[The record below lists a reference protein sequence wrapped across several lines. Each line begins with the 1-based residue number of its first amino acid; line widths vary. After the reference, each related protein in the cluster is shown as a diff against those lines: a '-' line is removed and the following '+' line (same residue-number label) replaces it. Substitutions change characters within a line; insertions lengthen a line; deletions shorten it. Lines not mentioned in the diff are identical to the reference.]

1 MQNRFDQT
9 SFSKES
15 DKLVDKLSDKKLITR
30 KHLTFQP
37 TNTVDNLPEKS
48 LSEVWELQTLQE
60 QQDEFDSLTEP
71 KTESFQNSLNKMSSE
86 EILPKLKSCEMTK
99 TKRGSIK
106 EVAEKLRHRY
116 HSVGLLNTLNS
127 LTSYTRNISN
137 NNNNNET
144 CSASKPYT
152 SSRQLDNSLHHR
164 NSRRYTI
171 NVTNDKNDP
180 KSQELVEE
188 ATTCMGI
195 GGDNSILD
203 EIQEPLSSDGFTSHR
218 HSINMLNTNNS
229 NNNNNN
235 NANNSINN
243 SSNLIIVRDRAWS
256 MYNLKEQFI
265 SFFQPSDNKLALKL
279 FGNKVALACEKRR
292 QREQGK
298 WIIHPCSNFRFYWNI
313 IMLILLM
320 ANLIMLPVII
330 SFFNDDLPGN
340 WLIFNSISDTLFI
353 LDILVNFRT
362 GIIRND
368 FVDDIILDPTEIA
381 REYVKTWFFLD
392 LISSIPMDY
401 VLFAFKGY
409 EQGER
414 AEHLVQAGRAL
425 RILRLAKLLSLL
437 RLLRL
442 SRLVRYI
449 TQWEEFINIA
459 SKFMGICNLVLIMLI
474 LGHWNACLQFLV
486 PMLMDFP
493 VDSWVS
499 KARLQN
505 AYWFEQYTWALFK
518 ALSHMLSIGYG
529 RYPPSSLPE
538 AWITIIS
545 MMTGATC
552 YALFV
557 GHAAALIQSFDASKR
572 KYREMLKQVEE
583 YMAYKKYPRAL
594 RRRIAGY
601 YEHRYKGKMFN
612 EKEILG
618 ELSECLREQIINY
631 NCRALVASVPI
642 FANADQNF
650 VSEVIVKLKQE
661 VFQPGD
667 LIIKEGTYGTKMY
680 FIQEGVVNIITK
692 DGVLATRL
700 SDGCYFGEICLLT
713 NARRVAS
720 VEAETYCTLYS
731 LDQKHFYDVLEN
743 YPEMRVTLEKV
754 ATERLQSLGRRTSIL
769 QSTNNVNE
777 QSDYALKIADER
789 HAKYSTNNLCSKDNK
804 EQNASSKIDSQ
815 ALKSNSCIHKTNPSL
830 STHNPKKED
839 GSGDDNVDDDP
850 LHRIKVPNSSTQHQ
864 HQPSSTHIHP
874 SFACSS
880 STASSSCIP
889 TSTTDHQANHLQD
902 GKGGKFKQAQPSI
915 ITPRVHSSNNE

>member
-1 MQNRFDQT
+1 MEIIDKYCYFRFLDY
-9 SFSKES
+9 SHF
-15 DKLVDKLSDKKLITR
+15 V
-30 KHLTFQP
+30 F
-37 TNTVDNLPEKS
+37 
-48 LSEVWELQTLQE
+48 
-60 QQDEFDSLTEP
+60 SLTA
-71 KTESFQNSLNKMSSE
+71 F
-86 EILPKLKSCEMTK
+86 
-99 TKRGSIK
+99 
-106 EVAEKLRHRY
+106 Y
-116 HSVGLLNTLNS
+116 
-127 LTSYTRNISN
+127 
-137 NNNNNET
+137 
-144 CSASKPYT
+144 
-152 SSRQLDNSLHHR
+152 
-164 NSRRYTI
+164 
-171 NVTNDKNDP
+171 
-180 KSQELVEE
+180 
-188 ATTCMGI
+188 
-195 GGDNSILD
+195 
-203 EIQEPLSSDGFTSHR
+203 
-218 HSINMLNTNNS
+218 
-229 NNNNNN
+229 
-235 NANNSINN
+235 
-243 SSNLIIVRDRAWS
+243 
-256 MYNLKEQFI
+256 
-265 SFFQPSDNKLALKL
+265 
-279 FGNKVALACEKRR
+279 
-292 QREQGK
+292 
-298 WIIHPCSNFRFYWNI
+298 RFYWNV

-353 LDILVNFRT
+353 LDIIVNFRT

-381 REYVKTWFFLD
+381 REYLKTWFILD
-392 LISSIPMDY
+392 MISSIPMDY

-493 VDSWVS
+493 IDSWVS

-505 AYWFEQYTWALFK
+505 AHWFEQYTWALFK

-529 RYPPSSLPE
+529 RYPPSTLPE

-667 LIIKEGTYGTKMY
+667 LIIREGTYGTKMY

-692 DGVLATRL
+692 DGILATRL

-731 LDQKHFYDVLEN
+731 LDQKNFYDVLEN

-754 ATERLQSLGRRTSIL
+754 AAERLQSLGRRASII
-769 QSTNNVNE
+769 QASNNKSDW
-777 QSDYALKIADER
+777 SDYALKMADE
-789 HAKYSTNNLCSKDNK
+789 HNANYSTKDTCCGKAQNNNESNK
-804 EQNASSKIDSQ
+804 
-815 ALKSNSCIHKTNPSL
+815 
-830 STHNPKKED
+830 
-839 GSGDDNVDDDP
+839 
-850 LHRIKVPNSSTQHQ
+850 
-864 HQPSSTHIHP
+864 
-874 SFACSS
+874 
-880 STASSSCIP
+880 
-889 TSTTDHQANHLQD
+889 
-902 GKGGKFKQAQPSI
+902 SI
-915 ITPRVHSSNNE
+915 IQKNRSLASMDFSNAFLETGLKTKVSNPVIVQSTELLNIQNDHFDKEIRLKMQQPIITTTQIHFSNEFESSITNG

>member
-1 MQNRFDQT
+1 M
-9 SFSKES
+9 
-15 DKLVDKLSDKKLITR
+15 
-30 KHLTFQP
+30 TFHSGGLH
-37 TNTVDNLPEKS
+37 TGH
-48 LSEVWELQTLQE
+48 
-60 QQDEFDSLTEP
+60 F
-71 KTESFQNSLNKMSSE
+71 
-86 EILPKLKSCEMTK
+86 I
-99 TKRGSIK
+99 IK
-106 EVAEKLRHRY
+106 CDHRAIR
-116 HSVGLLNTLNS
+116 S
-127 LTSYTRNISN
+127 
-137 NNNNNET
+137 
-144 CSASKPYT
+144 
-152 SSRQLDNSLHHR
+152 
-164 NSRRYTI
+164 
-171 NVTNDKNDP
+171 
-180 KSQELVEE
+180 
-188 ATTCMGI
+188 
-195 GGDNSILD
+195 
-203 EIQEPLSSDGFTSHR
+203 
-218 HSINMLNTNNS
+218 
-229 NNNNNN
+229 
-235 NANNSINN
+235 
-243 SSNLIIVRDRAWS
+243 
-256 MYNLKEQFI
+256 
-265 SFFQPSDNKLALKL
+265 
-279 FGNKVALACEKRR
+279 
-292 QREQGK
+292 
-298 WIIHPCSNFRFYWNI
+298 
-313 IMLILLM
+313 
-320 ANLIMLPVII
+320 
-330 SFFNDDLPGN
+330 
-340 WLIFNSISDTLFI
+340 
-353 LDILVNFRT
+353 
-362 GIIRND
+362 IIRND
-368 FVDDIILDPTEIA
+368 FVDDIILDPKEIA
-381 REYVKTWFFLD
+381 REYMKTWFILD

-401 VLFAFKGY
+401 VLFAFKSY

-529 RYPPSSLPE
+529 RYPPSTLPE

-612 EKEILG
+612 EKEILA

-667 LIIKEGTYGTKMY
+667 LIIREGTYGTKMY
-680 FIQEGVVNIITK
+680 FIQEGIVNIITK
-692 DGVLATRL
+692 DGILATRL

-731 LDQKHFYDVLEN
+731 LDQKNFYDVLEN

-754 ATERLQSLGRRTSIL
+754 AAERLQSLGRRASIII
-769 QSTNNVNE
+769 QASNNNKIE
-777 QSDYALKIADER
+777 RSDYALKMADEVIK
-789 HAKYSTNNLCSKDNK
+789 HQHNATNSTIDNCSSNQSDKFLLKNTQSLSSPTDCPTVVVCSEETNLQAKQL
-804 EQNASSKIDSQ
+804 QQHI
-815 ALKSNSCIHKTNPSL
+815 TNP
-830 STHNPKKED
+830 NI
-839 GSGDDNVDDDP
+839 VQ
-850 LHRIKVPNSSTQHQ
+850 SSDLFNIH
-864 HQPSSTHIHP
+864 HP
-874 SFACSS
+874 SKYFDQQNRLNMQQQQQQQQQPM
-880 STASSSCIP
+880 I
-889 TSTTDHQANHLQD
+889 TTTHVHL
-902 GKGGKFKQAQPSI
+902 
-915 ITPRVHSSNNE
+915 SNEY

>member
-1 MQNRFDQT
+1 
-9 SFSKES
+9 
-15 DKLVDKLSDKKLITR
+15 
-30 KHLTFQP
+30 
-37 TNTVDNLPEKS
+37 
-48 LSEVWELQTLQE
+48 
-60 QQDEFDSLTEP
+60 
-71 KTESFQNSLNKMSSE
+71 
-86 EILPKLKSCEMTK
+86 
-99 TKRGSIK
+99 
-106 EVAEKLRHRY
+106 
-116 HSVGLLNTLNS
+116 
-127 LTSYTRNISN
+127 
-137 NNNNNET
+137 
-144 CSASKPYT
+144 
-152 SSRQLDNSLHHR
+152 
-164 NSRRYTI
+164 
-171 NVTNDKNDP
+171 
-180 KSQELVEE
+180 
-188 ATTCMGI
+188 
-195 GGDNSILD
+195 
-203 EIQEPLSSDGFTSHR
+203 
-218 HSINMLNTNNS
+218 
-229 NNNNNN
+229 
-235 NANNSINN
+235 
-243 SSNLIIVRDRAWS
+243 

-298 WIIHPCSNFRFYWNI
+298 WIIHPCSNFRFYWNV

-353 LDILVNFRT
+353 LDIIVNFRT

-368 FVDDIILDPTEIA
+368 FVDDIILDPAEIA
-381 REYVKTWFFLD
+381 REYCKTWFILD

-499 KARLQN
+499 KSRLQN

-529 RYPPSSLPE
+529 RYPPSTLPE

-583 YMAYKKYPRAL
+583 YMAYKKYPREL

-754 ATERLQSLGRRTSIL
+754 AAERLQSLGRRTSII
-769 QSTNNVNE
+769 QSSKFINE
-777 QSDYALKIADER
+777 QSDYALKIADEVIKHQH
-789 HAKYSTNNLCSKDNK
+789 HATYCSKD
-804 EQNASSKIDSQ
+804 D
-815 ALKSNSCIHKTNPSL
+815 CTNPYYSDKTTNQPFKSDYL
-830 STHNPKKED
+830 IKNEPITADNSNDVTNPVFIKSKDGMECTH
-839 GSGDDNVDDDP
+839 
-850 LHRIKVPNSSTQHQ
+850 QQ
-864 HQPSSTHIHP
+864 
-874 SFACSS
+874 
-880 STASSSCIP
+880 
-889 TSTTDHQANHLQD
+889 NHLDNQN
-902 GKGGKFKQAQPSI
+902 KSKQNQPTI
-915 ITPRVHSSNNE
+915 ITTSVHSSSECRTTH